1 MPRLHHH
8 YRLIGRKSLLLSL
21 ALPFSSF
28 LHSQTQ
34 EGSSLNAA
42 PTTLPPQR
50 PNVLYVF
57 PDQFRN
63 SAMGFWRDSLYRSHV
78 RWQGD
83 PVHTPRLNAF
93 ADEAAVFSQALSN
106 CPVSSAHRGMLLTGL
121 YPNKSGV
128 SLNCNA
134 TRPISGLRDALP
146 CRSAVVHP
154 AGYRRA

>member
-8 YRLIGRKSLLLSL
+8 YQLIGRKSLLLSL

-34 EGSSLNAA
+34 EGSPLNAA

-83 PVHTPRLNAF
+83 PVHTPRLTKVWG
-93 ADEAAVFSQALSN
+93 ERIQRIVFTVN
-106 CPVSSAHRGMLLTGL
+106 
-121 YPNKSGV
+121 
-128 SLNCNA
+128 
-134 TRPISGLRDALP
+134 
-146 CRSAVVHP
+146 HP
-154 AGYRRA
+154 ESCQGYTITID